1 MGSLLSYS
9 GVVTKIRAM
18 EKHLITDDEFREIVS
33 LPSVP
38 SIETYLMKNPRYA
51 QELRGFPAE
60 EIHRGVLES
69 ILGCTVFR
77 DYVKIFHF
85 CSTEQR
91 KFLRKYV
98 RRYEIRLL
106 KKCLSFVCQGSV
118 PTDSMFAYGD
128 FFDRYT
134 SLDVKA
140 LSACTSIADLLQAIR
155 GTEYEPVLGRISEI
169 PDAQL
174 FDYETALDMF
184 HFRTG
189 WKDLG
194 KIVPKDSIDAVTAG
208 YGTKMDMLNLWYI
221 HRARAFY
228 RMNEAET
235 FALLIPVRYKLR
247 REEIEALVGADS
259 EEGFKRALAATRYGR
274 KYPDLEP
281 KNLESMYNTI
291 CRKVLAEQAKK
302 NPYSVA
308 TIYNYLFLRE
318 HEEYRLTSAVECVR
332 YGVKPDEAMKMIL
345 SL

>member
-18 EKHLITDDEFREIVS
+18 EKHLISDEEFREIVS

-38 SIETYLMKNPRYA
+38 AIEAYLMKNPRYA
-51 QELRGFPAE
+51 EEFQRFPAE

-85 CSTEQR
+85 CTAEQR

-106 KKCLSFVCQGSV
+106 KKCLSYVCQGTT
-118 PTDSMFAYGD
+118 PKDSMFLYAD

-134 SLDVKA
+134 SLNPKVLA
-140 LSACTSIADLLQAIR
+140 SCTSVEELLQAIR
-155 GTEYEPVLGRISEI
+155 DTEYAPVLSKISEM
-169 PDAQL
+169 PGAAL
-174 FDYETALDMF
+174 ADYETALDMY
-184 HFRTG
+184 HLSTG
-189 WKDLG
+189 FKDLA
-194 KIVPKDSIDAVTAG
+194 KILPKDSVDAVTAG
-208 YGTKMDMLNLWYI
+208 YGAKLDLLNLWYI

-228 RMNEAET
+228 HMNKAET

-259 EEGFKRALAATRYGR
+259 EEEFRRVLAGTHYGR
-274 KYPDLEP
+274 KYPDMASENP
-281 KNLESMYNTI
+281 GNIYNTL
-291 CRKVLAEQAKK
+291 CRKALAEQAKK
-302 NPYSVA
+302 NPYSIAAVC
-308 TIYNYLFLRE
+308 NYFYIRE

-332 YGVKPDEAMKMIL
+332 YGVKPDEAMQIIL
-345 SL
+345 SI

>member
-9 GVVTKIRAM
+9 GVITKIRAM
-18 EKHLITDDEFREIVS
+18 EKHMISDDEFREIVS

-38 SIETYLMKNPRYA
+38 AVETYLMNNPRYA
-51 QELRGFPAE
+51 EEFRLFPAE

-77 DYVKIFHF
+77 DYAKIFHF
-85 CSTEQR
+85 CTTEQR
-91 KFLRKYV
+91 KFLQKYV

-106 KKCLSFVCQGSV
+106 KKCLSYVCQGSA
-118 PTDSMFAYGD
+118 PKDSMFVYKE

-140 LSACTSIADLLQAIR
+140 LSACTSVTDLLQAIR
-155 GTEYEPVLGRISEI
+155 DTEYAPVLSRISET
-169 PDAQL
+169 PGVQL
-174 FDYETALDMF
+174 SDYETALDIY
-184 HFRTG
+184 HFRSG
-189 WKDLG
+189 WKELG
-194 KIVPKDSIDAVTAG
+194 KIVPKDSLDAVMTG
-208 YGTKMDMLNLWYI
+208 YGTKFDMLNLWYI
-221 HRARAFY
+221 HRARTFY

-235 FALLIPVRYKLR
+235 FALLIPVRFRLR

-259 EEGFKRALAATRYGR
+259 EEEFRRVLAATSYGR
-274 KYPDLEP
+274 KYPDLTP
-281 KNLESMYNTI
+281 GNLGSMYNTI

-302 NPYSVA
+302 NPYSIA
-308 TIYNYLFLRE
+308 TICNYLYNRE

-332 YGVKPDEAMKMIL
+332 YGVKPDEAMEMIR